1 MKPYRFENAPLLKA
15 YSKPPGSQNELDRRR
30 VTKGVTALKLMRLQ
44 MKPRPCKQCLKQL
57 SKRFRPERDWNPR
70 TLRCQTLKQTTY
82 EVINLALAD
91 LSVGCFG
98 VENLVLSYTKE
109 KPSAIGCLTVDV
121 VSECVSFLSLNV
133 LSLERIHAIFW
144 PLLHRINKTLSYIY
158 IIWHSQLHL

>member
-30 VTKGVTALKLMRLQ
+30 VTKGVTASKLMRLQ

-57 SKRFRPERDWNPR
+57 WKRFRPERDWNPR

-109 KPSAIGCLTVDV
+109 KPSAIGCLAVDV